1 MSRNW
6 SKAIPEGIGLVPQQ
20 EEFVSDQPALA
31 DVYRLFEESFDRWL
45 KIMKSRFGQQ
55 EKKLRA
61 TERRSAS
68 LEQDA
73 RQPRLAMEADVPSDT
88 KTCQRTEGAAATV
101 QAKYG
106 DNCSVNLVDPDLM
119 CLTSFG
125 DGSTGPSAFPFS
137 KDDALGRQRRCG
149 AKAVSL
155 TLGDAHTNS
164 CCRWL
169 TPRRQSLYNDDDYLL
184 LTTSSVLPDRE
195 DKF

>member
-45 KIMKSRFGQQ
+45 KVMKSRFGQQ
-55 EKKLRA
+55 ETKLRA

-88 KTCQRTEGAAATV
+88 KTCQRTEGAAAAV

-106 DNCSVNLVDPDLM
+106 I
-119 CLTSFG
+119 
-125 DGSTGPSAFPFS
+125 
-137 KDDALGRQRRCG
+137 
-149 AKAVSL
+149 AVL
-155 TLGDAHTNS
+155 
-164 CCRWL
+164 
-169 TPRRQSLYNDDDYLL
+169 
-184 LTTSSVLPDRE
+184 
-195 DKF
+195 